1 MAGAMDVPEDRNLSE
16 HTGWTRAHWL
26 AQADYLL
33 DSLKP
38 FASPSSARF
47 ELPGRPSA
55 SGVDSD
61 ALEGFARTFLL
72 AAWRIVADRG
82 QGPVAEDLIARY
94 SSGLAAG
101 ADAAHPE
108 AWPRIPQG
116 RPGQPMVEA
125 ASIALGLHYTREWLW
140 DRLDARAQGLVAD
153 WLGEFIGNPTWPNN
167 WMLFQTVTEEFLSS
181 IGARYE
187 ESEILRGLDATE
199 EWYVGDGWYTDGA
212 GRNFDYYIGW
222 AMHLYPL
229 VWTQMA
235 EGGVRGERALA
246 AREVYR
252 DRLRQFLERYFDFF
266 GSDGAPIYQGRS
278 LTYRFAAAAP
288 IWVGE
293 MFDCSPYDAGLSRRA
308 ASGVM
313 KHFAEHGAPDARG
326 LLTPGWHEPFLPM
339 VQNYSGPASPYWA
352 SKGFIGLMLPADH
365 RVWTALESPLP
376 VEVGNFDSFI
386 APVGWALSGTKDDGV
401 VRLLNHGSDKAWHH
415 TPPFD
420 PRTDVFY
427 SPLAFSTVTAPD
439 TAPEAW
445 AKRVGNHVALIA
457 PDGRVSSRAVI
468 EPGTA
473 ADGYISS
480 EHVPGFETEPG
491 GAVIPIEGARISARV
506 SVKDGV
512 ETREHSVTAP
522 AGWTV
527 REGGYPVA
535 GPEEPLRG
543 ENEKLPGAFA
553 VNDLGVMS
561 RIEGLGTWTAAGVDT
576 ELGANALGAF
586 SATPYLTAEHPGGTV
601 SYLSKVM
608 VYRLPDDG
616 ADDGSDDGIDDG
628 DGVAE

>member
-1 MAGAMDVPEDRNLSE
+1 MAGALDVPEDRELSGY
-16 HTGWTRAHWL
+16 TGWTREHWL
-26 AQADYLL
+26 TQADYLL
-33 DSLKP
+33 ESLKP
-38 FASPSSARF
+38 YASPHSARF
-47 ELPGRPSA
+47 ELPGRPSV
-55 SGVDSD
+55 SGFDSD

-72 AAWRIVADRG
+72 AAWRIAADRG

-101 ADAAHPE
+101 ADATHPE

-140 DRLDARAQGLVAD
+140 DKLDTRAQGLVAD
-153 WLGEFIGNPTWPNN
+153 WLGEFVGNPTWPNN
-167 WMLFQTVTEEFLSS
+167 WMLFQTVSEEFLAS

-199 EWYVGDGWYTDGA
+199 GWYVGDGWYTDGA

-229 VWTQMA
+229 LWTQMA
-235 EGGVRGERALA
+235 EGGARNDRALA

-266 GSDGAPIYQGRS
+266 GSDGAPIHQGRS
-278 LTYRFAAAAP
+278 LTYRFATAAP
-288 IWVGE
+288 IWIGE

-308 ASGVM
+308 ASGVL
-313 KHFAEHGAPDARG
+313 KHFAEHGAPDSRG
-326 LLTPGWHEPFLPM
+326 LLTMGWHDPFPPM

-352 SKGFIGLMLPADH
+352 SKGFIGLMLPAEH
-365 RVWTALESPLP
+365 RVWTTPESPLP
-376 VEVGNFDSFI
+376 VEVGNFDTSI
-386 APVGWALSGTKDDGV
+386 GPVGWVLSGTKDDGV
-401 VRLLNHGSDKAWHH
+401 VRLLNHGSDKARHH

-420 PRTDVFY
+420 QHTDVFY

-439 TAPEAW
+439 TAPQAW
-445 AKRVGNHVALIA
+445 AKRVGNQVALIA
-457 PDGRVSSRAVI
+457 PDGRISSRAVI
-468 EPGTA
+468 EPGLA
-473 ADGYISS
+473 ADGHVSS
-480 EHVPGFETEPG
+480 SYTPGFETEPG
-491 GAVIPIEGARISARV
+491 GAVLPIEGAEISTKV
-506 SVKDGV
+506 FVKDGV

-535 GPEEPLRG
+535 GPEQPVRG
-543 ENEKLPGAFA
+543 EKETRPGAFA

-561 RIEGLGTWTAAGVDT
+561 QIEALSGWTAAGVDN

-586 SATPYLTAEHPGGTV
+586 SATPYLIAEHPGGTK
-601 SYLSKVM
+601 SYLSEVR
-608 VYRLPDDG
+608 VHRLPDED
-616 ADDGSDDGIDDG
+616 DDGNEG
-628 DGVAE
+628 AE

>member
-1 MAGAMDVPEDRNLSE
+1 MAGALGVPEDRKLSE
-16 HTGWTRAHWL
+16 YTGWTREHWL

-47 ELPGRPSA
+47 ELPGRPSV
-55 SGVDSD
+55 SGFDSD

-72 AAWRIVADRG
+72 AAWRIAADRG
-82 QGPVAEDLIARY
+82 RGPVAEDLIARY

-101 ADAAHPE
+101 ADASHPE

-140 DRLDARAQGLVAD
+140 DRLDTRAQGLLAD

-235 EGGVRGERALA
+235 EGGPRRERALA

-252 DRLRQFLERYFDFF
+252 DRLRRFLERYFDFF
-266 GSDGAPIYQGRS
+266 GSDGAPVHQGRS
-278 LTYRFAAAAP
+278 LTYRFAVAAP
-288 IWVGE
+288 IWIGE

-308 ASGVM
+308 ASGVL
-313 KHFAEHGAPDARG
+313 KHFAEHGAPDQRG
-326 LLTPGWHEPFLPM
+326 LLTLGWHEPFPPM
-339 VQNYSGPASPYWA
+339 IQNYSGPASPYWA

-365 RVWTALESPLP
+365 RVWTAPESPLP
-376 VEVGNFDSFI
+376 VEAGDFESAI
-386 APVGWALSGTKDDGV
+386 GPVGWSLSGTKSDGV
-401 VRLLNHGSDKAWHH
+401 VRLLNHGSDKARHH

-420 PRTDVFY
+420 AHTDVFY

-439 TAPEAW
+439 TEAQAW
-445 AKRVGNHVALIA
+445 AKRVGNHIALIA
-457 PDGRVSSRAVI
+457 PDGRVTSRAVI
-468 EPGTA
+468 EPIGVA
-473 ADGYISS
+473 AEWGASR
-480 EHVPGFETEPG
+480 HVPGFEEEPG
-491 GAVIPIEGARISARV
+491 GAVRRIEGAETETEPFMIETQTFVKAGAEIRV
-506 SVKDGV
+506 H
-512 ETREHSVTAP
+512 RVTAP

-535 GPEEPLRG
+535 GPEQLLHG

-553 VNDLGVMS
+553 INDLGVMS
-561 RIEGLGTWTAAGVDT
+561 RVESLGGWKSAGVGH

-586 SATPYLTAEHPGGTV
+586 SATPYLAAEHPGGTV
-601 SYLSKVM
+601 FYRSKVM
-608 VYRLPDDG
+608 VYRLPE
-616 ADDGSDDGIDDG
+616 G
-628 DGVAE
+628 DEE